1 MMLEGPHQRNAFLN
15 ALSASD
21 LAALRSHLAP
31 FDLRVGSILHDIGD
45 RIDDIVFPQSG
56 LVAMSIPL
64 KDEAGAATT
73 LIGRDNLIGGLAVV
87 EAPAHTKAEVH
98 IGGQASRMSATAFR
112 YVLDQH
118 PNIRR
123 LVALFDVAS
132 AMQAHWTS
140 VCNAVHPVEARF
152 CRWLLEIHDR
162 IDNGNIALTQ
172 STLSQMLG
180 VRRTTITLVAGRLEA
195 VGAFTCRRG
204 YITVTRRAELEQRS
218 CECYSQFKGQ
228 TARLFAGASINSEA
242 ALRGK
247 IPSSHSPS

>member
-1 MMLEGPHQRNAFLN
+1 MHGLPHERNAFLS
-15 ALSASD
+15 ALSEPD

-31 FDLRVGSILHDIGD
+31 LDLRVGSILHGVGT

-56 LVAMSIPL
+56 LVAMSLPL
-64 KDEAGAATT
+64 RDGAEAATT
-73 LIGRDNLIGGLAVV
+73 LIGRDNLIGGFTIA
-87 EAPAHTKAEVH
+87 EATAYTKAEVH
-98 IGGQASRMSATAFR
+98 VGGQASRMSAAAFR

-195 VGAFTCRRG
+195 AGAFRCRRG

-218 CECYSQFKGQ
+218 CECYSQLKGQ
-228 TARLFAGASINSEA
+228 TAKLFAGASDNSLA
-242 ALRGK
+242 AFRGK